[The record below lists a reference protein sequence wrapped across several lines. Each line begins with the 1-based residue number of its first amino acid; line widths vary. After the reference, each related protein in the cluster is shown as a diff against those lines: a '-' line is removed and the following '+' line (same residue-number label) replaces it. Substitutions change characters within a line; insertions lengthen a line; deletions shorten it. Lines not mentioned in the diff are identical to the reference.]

1 MQRLV
6 TIGTY
11 FLAILWAIPLFWL
24 VLTAFKP
31 GSEATNLLSMSFT
44 LDNFRGAW
52 DSAPFAQYYLNTT
65 IIVVGVLAVQLF
77 TATLAAYAFA
87 RLEFRGKNIV
97 FMLVLVQIMIPV
109 DVLIFPN
116 YSIIASMGFV
126 DTKLGIMLPYFAS
139 AFGIFLL
146 RQTFK
151 GIPYELEEA
160 SRMDGC
166 NLLQIIWHVYVP
178 LAKPTFVA
186 FGLISVSHQ
195 WSNFLWPLIVTN
207 SVENRPLT
215 VGLSIFAKSF
225 ETGAQWGV
233 VTAAT
238 LLVIF
243 PMLLAFFIFQKQFI
257 SSFMHSGIK

>member
-6 TIGTY
+6 TISTY
-11 FLAILWAIPLFWL
+11 ILAVLWAIPLFWL
-24 VLTAFKP
+24 VITAFKP
-31 GSEATNLLSMSFT
+31 GTEATNLTSLSFS
-44 LDNFRGAW
+44 LENFKNAW
-52 DSAPFAQYYLNTT
+52 EAAPFAQYYLNTL
-65 IIVVGVLAVQLF
+65 IIVLGILFVQLV

-87 RLEFRGKNIV
+87 RLEFKGKNII
-97 FMLVLVQIMIPV
+97 FMLFLVQIMIPV

-116 YSIIASMGFV
+116 YSILSSMSLV
-126 DTKLGIMLPYFAS
+126 DTKLGIMLPYFAT

-166 NLLQIIWHVYVP
+166 NIFRIIWHVYVP
-178 LAKPTFVA
+178 LARPTYVA

>member
-6 TIGTY
+6 TFSTY
-11 FLAILWAIPLFWL
+11 ILALLWAIPLFWL
-24 VLTAFKP
+24 VLTSFKP
-31 GSEATNLLSMSFT
+31 SSEVADLTSLSFT
-44 LDNFRGAW
+44 LENFKAAW
-52 DSAPFAQYYLNTT
+52 QGAPFGQYYLNTI
-65 IIVVGVLAVQLF
+65 IIVTVVLVVQLI
-77 TATLAAYAFA
+77 TGTLAAYAFA
-87 RLEFRGKNIV
+87 RLEFKGKNIL
-97 FMLVLVQIMIPV
+97 FTLFLVQIMIPV

-116 YSIIASMGFV
+116 YGILSSLSLV
-126 DTKLGIMLPYFAS
+126 DTKLGMMIPFFVS

-166 NLLQIIWHVYVP
+166 NILQIIWHVYIP
-178 LAKPTFVA
+178 LARPTYVA
-186 FGLISVSHQ
+186 FGLITVSHQ

-215 VGLSIFAKSF
+215 VGLSIFAKAS

-238 LLVIF
+238 LLVVF
-243 PMLLAFFIFQKQFI
+243 PMLLAFFIFQRQFVD
-257 SSFMHSGIK
+257 SFMHSGIK